1 MKRRGRGIGLA
12 DSDSGSGSGSG
23 SVLLVEGLM
32 REGRVDE
39 G

>member
-12 DSDSGSGSGSG
+12 DSGSGSG
-23 SVLLVEGLM
+23 SVLLVEGLD
-32 REGRVDE
+32 EGRK